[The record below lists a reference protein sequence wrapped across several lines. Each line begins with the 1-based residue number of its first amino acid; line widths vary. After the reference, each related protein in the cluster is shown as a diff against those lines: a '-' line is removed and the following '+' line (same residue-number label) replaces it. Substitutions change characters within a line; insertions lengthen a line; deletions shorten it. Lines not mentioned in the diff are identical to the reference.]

1 MRWRVH
7 AAALAATLL
16 LSGSAHAGDFVRRLT
31 GFFHRGDEVRLIGND
46 TGGIIPWSPA
56 IELHRFEIASDHC
69 ARYFKEA
76 RITSVHRQ
84 YGDYMGFAC
93 RFGDASA
100 ELRIRRESRGFR
112 ELDR

>member
-7 AAALAATLL
+7 AAALAAILL
-16 LSGSAHAGDFVRRLT
+16 LSGSADAGDFVRRLS

-56 IELHRFEIASDHC
+56 IELRRFEIASDHC
-69 ARYFKEA
+69 ARYLKDA

-84 YGDYMGFAC
+84 YGDYIGFVC
-93 RFGDASA
+93 RFGPDPAVRRARSDAR
-100 ELRIRRESRGFR
+100 LVHD
-112 ELDR
+112 LDR